1 MKSIK
6 SIFESIKKIAT
17 SIKSSMLDKSKRCDI
32 IQTNKKQNKIIN

>member
-1 MKSIK
+1 MESIK
-6 SIFESIKKIAT
+6 SISKSTKKIAT